1 MHPFQKSGQAYDYWQ
16 DQPGSIPQRHR
27 APHEP
32 AAPVRERT
40 GSRRARP
47 SFARSIRFGQ
57 IGAGEGPMPTA
68 STESENSS
76 RRSRTTPSHDE
87 ARKAWDARAAFGFTP
102 HMECKGRKATDC
114 T

>member
-1 MHPFQKSGQAYDYWQ
+1 
-16 DQPGSIPQRHR
+16 IPQRR
-27 APHEP
+27 RTPHEP
-32 AAPVRERT
+32 AAPVRAQT

-102 HMECKGRKATDC
+102 HMECEGRKATDC